1 MPSHGKV
8 VATYT
13 SFYHNT
19 EQVESSYQHGILVHH
34 YNIEHSPRWFIGCFC
49 NRNYFVSLHPH
60 RTSGDLWFGLSLSG
74 DDKYH
79 HEDGTIINSGMFGNT
94 FKSVPWASSEPTGS
108 SNELCVRLRSEGS
121 RVFRWADI
129 GCSRSYPCL
138 CQGVLSKLYNAIKST
153 TSLTVYHI

>member
-1 MPSHGKV
+1 MVKLQLLIHPFIITQKKQNPHNSMVYLYIIITQNIAPDDSSV
-8 VATYT
+8 VSVIVT
-13 SFYHNT
+13 
-19 EQVESSYQHGILVHH
+19 IL
-34 YNIEHSPRWFIGCFC
+34 F
-49 NRNYFVSLHPH
+49 HPH

-74 DDKYH
+74 DNKYH
-79 HEDGTIINSGMFGNT
+79 HEDGTIINSGMFAYT
-94 FKSVPWASSEPTGS
+94 FYNDPWASSEPSRGS
-108 SNELCVRLRSEGS
+108 TELCVRLRSEGS